1 MSLYSVPNSTSGLDA
16 IVVDVVTAVP
26 SLTPL
31 ILAFTF
37 FVVWLG
43 GIARQ
48 KLRTGTSDAAM
59 WCVVASL
66 ATFMVAMIMTM
77 IEGIIN
83 IIWLAV
89 VITLTILAGFW
100 LFMDRRQSE
109 V

>member
-1 MSLYSVPNSTSGLDA
+1 MSLYNLPNATSGVDA
-16 IVVDVVTAVP
+16 ILVDTATAMP

-31 ILAFTF
+31 ILLFTF

-43 GIARQ
+43 GMARQ
-48 KLRTGTSDAAM
+48 KLRVGTTDAAL

-66 ATFMVAMIMTM
+66 ATFMTATIMTM
-77 IEGIIN
+77 ISGIIS
-83 IIWLAV
+83 LAWYSI
-89 VITLTILAGFW
+89 VITITILAGFW